1 MNSGRTSG
9 HALLEAAFRAANDPA
24 ENSRRMEPS

>member
-1 MNSGRTSG
+1 MNGGRTSG
-9 HALLEAAFRAANDPA
+9 YALLEAAFRAANDPA